1 VKRHMGIPIALAAMT
16 LASYAGLQ
24 YAGAQAGDGGNIG
37 GTAEP
42 KLVLTTAQR
51 SAIYQAVSTDKSKVA
66 PIQFSAVVGADVPP
80 MIQLYALPDDA
91 VSDNPA
97 AKFYEY
103 TVVQDEVV
111 LVDPTK
117 MRVIDIIGPPP
128 KQ

>member
-1 VKRHMGIPIALAAMT
+1 MGIPITVAAMALA
-16 LASYAGLQ
+16 SFAGLQ
-24 YAGAQAGDGGNIG
+24 YAGAQAGDGNGVDIG
-37 GTAEP
+37 STVEP
-42 KLVLTTAQR
+42 KLVLTAAQR
-51 SAIYQAVSTDKSKVA
+51 SAIYQAVSTDKSKAA
-66 PIQFSAVVGADVPP
+66 PIQFPAVVGGDVPP

-97 AKFYEY
+97 AKLYEF